1 MKLRTF
7 RWFLPILFI
16 ALFSGQRP
24 ASEERVALEKVSRE
38 LKSIWP
44 PDECAAYITRNS
56 GFPMVSLAC
65 VGNFSKTERA
75 LSLDVLFKSGFA
87 LKDESYQLNPD
98 SGLYLYKTEHP
109 LGSGNF
115 VFFKFY
121 FRGATVLWPKTPVP
135 QNQFALVVRN
145 LKSISELIQWQGLG
159 IPISYTV
166 QPFFD
171 SSKDLATKVREYQQE
186 IWLELLLESSK
197 MVGNDLNVL
206 TVKQA
211 MNPSELVSYLK
222 KSLSYVPQ
230 PSGITHAYGDEFAEH
245 VYVMRTLLREVKSLS
260 GNTYYLDSEP
270 TSNSV
275 GFQTAKIM
283 NLKAYYPDF
292 DLSEYKAEQVK
303 KLWQKITA
311 QSQRNNAVVVQ
322 VSANSHEVYKA
333 LKELIKDESMKLRFR
348 GLTEIIY

>member
-1 MKLRTF
+1 
-7 RWFLPILFI
+7 
-16 ALFSGQRP
+16 
-24 ASEERVALEKVSRE
+24 
-38 LKSIWP
+38 
-44 PDECAAYITRNS
+44 
-56 GFPMVSLAC
+56 
-65 VGNFSKTERA
+65 
-75 LSLDVLFKSGFA
+75 
-87 LKDESYQLNPD
+87 
-98 SGLYLYKTEHP
+98 
-109 LGSGNF
+109 
-115 VFFKFY
+115 
-121 FRGATVLWPKTPVP
+121 
-135 QNQFALVVRN
+135 
-145 LKSISELIQWQGLG
+145 
-159 IPISYTV
+159 
-166 QPFFD
+166 
-171 SSKDLATKVREYQQE
+171 
-186 IWLELLLESSK
+186 